1 MIFFSLYFLLYHLS
15 LNIGIYFKKSGILI
29 FLLYNKLLEK
39 IKLDKMINFYYK
51 KINTLIKSFVF
62 NKISILYLFK

>member
-1 MIFFSLYFLLYHLS
+1 MIFFNLYFFLYHLS
-15 LNIGIYFKKSGILI
+15 LNIGIYFKKIGILI

-62 NKISILYLFK
+62 NKI